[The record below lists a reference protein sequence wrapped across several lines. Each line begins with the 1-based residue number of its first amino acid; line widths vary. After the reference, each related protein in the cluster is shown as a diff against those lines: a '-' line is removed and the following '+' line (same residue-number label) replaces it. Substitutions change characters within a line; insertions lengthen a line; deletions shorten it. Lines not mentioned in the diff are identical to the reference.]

1 MPALLTKILTIVL
14 GLALLV
20 MFIFF
25 ERRFN
30 AIFKGRSRKFYI
42 GLAATGVAC
51 LAILYTVD
59 FLYVLI
65 GLTVLI
71 GFIAIAPW
79 LAEKWANR

>member
-1 MPALLTKILTIVL
+1 M
-14 GLALLV
+14 

-42 GLAATGVAC
+42 GLAVVGVAC
-51 LAILYTVD
+51 LTILYTVD

>member
-1 MPALLTKILTIVL
+1 MLTKILTIVL

-25 ERRFN
+25 ERRFS
-30 AIFKGRSRKFYI
+30 AIFKGRSRKFYLI
-42 GLAATGVAC
+42 LAAIGVVC
-51 LAILYTVD
+51 LTILYTVD

-65 GLTVLI
+65 GLTIII

>member
-1 MPALLTKILTIVL
+1 MLTKILTIVL

-25 ERRFN
+25 ERRLT

-42 GLAATGVAC
+42 GLAVAGIVC
-51 LAILYTVD
+51 LTILYTVD
-59 FLYVLI
+59 LLYVLI
-65 GLTVLI
+65 GLTILV